1 MNAQIVIRPA
11 NIADLRAITEIYNEA
26 ILTTTATFD
35 TEPKQVS
42 EQERWFQSHDE
53 RHPVLVAVLDDI
65 VVGWVSLTRWSDRK
79 AYDDTGEISF
89 YVQSEY
95 RGRGLGRQLTDA
107 IIAEARS
114 LKFHTLIARVAG
126 ESSVSLGLCR
136 SSGFVDIGVMQ
147 EAGRKFGRL
156 LDVNILQKML
166 D

>member
-1 MNAQIVIRPA
+1 MVPVSRRKTPGAGCRPG
-11 NIADLRAITEIYNEA
+11 L
-26 ILTTTATFD
+26 
-35 TEPKQVS
+35 
-42 EQERWFQSHDE
+42 
-53 RHPVLVAVLDDI
+53 

-89 YVQSEY
+89 YVKSAY

-126 ESSVSLGLCR
+126 ESSVSLRLCR